1 MDFVRLWLH
10 EASRVYG
17 DKLIENKDMDN
28 FQKMKFEIAKQFF
41 EVRERLYFSVNYSS
55 LLSLFFSSL
64 SSLKELDDTALRAEP
79 HIYCHFASGIGE
91 PKYLPVST
99 WDSLNKILEEALDSY
114 NEINAVMNLVL
125 FEDAM
130 YHV

>member
-17 DKLIENKDMDN
+17 DKLVDEKDIAM
-28 FQKMKFEIAKQFF
+28 FEKIKFDIAKQTF
-41 EVRERLYFSVNYSS
+41 EVCKRIYLNQLIKKCSQD
-55 LLSLFFSSL
+55 
-64 SSLKELDDTALRAEP
+64 LDDETLRTEP
-79 HIYCHFASGIGE
+79 LIYCHFAAGIGE
-91 PKYLPVST
+91 PKYLSIPS
-99 WDSLNKILEEALDSY
+99 WPHLSKILEEALDSY

-130 YHV
+130 QHV